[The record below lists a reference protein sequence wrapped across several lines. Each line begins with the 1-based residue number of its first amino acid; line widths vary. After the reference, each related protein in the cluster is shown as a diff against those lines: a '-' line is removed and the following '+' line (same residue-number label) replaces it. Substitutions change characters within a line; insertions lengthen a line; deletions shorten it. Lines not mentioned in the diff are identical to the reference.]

1 MSNTAEIFRK
11 YFLKHNSWYT
21 WHIFCSLFSI
31 QLGLVLLYMYILQ
44 PSWKLMLLHCDNVP
58 LPCVVLGRFG
68 KLDVRRFIRADID
81 IFAGFMSLI
90 ALLFSVFFLLS
101 NTYQFYEE
109 CVASNDAFKK
119 RMHKAF
125 ILFLLSLSE
134 ISLSKFFLVQGNFGR
149 KGWSFKM
156 KDFTLLLMK

>member
-1 MSNTAEIFRK
+1 M
-11 YFLKHNSWYT
+11 
-21 WHIFCSLFSI
+21 
-31 QLGLVLLYMYILQ
+31 
-44 PSWKLMLLHCDNVP
+44 
-58 LPCVVLGRFG
+58 LGRFG
-68 KLDVRRFIRADID
+68 KLDVRSFIRADID
-81 IFAGFMSLI
+81 IFAGFISLI

-134 ISLSKFFLVQGNFGR
+134 FSLSKFVR
-149 KGWSFKM
+149 
-156 KDFTLLLMK
+156 